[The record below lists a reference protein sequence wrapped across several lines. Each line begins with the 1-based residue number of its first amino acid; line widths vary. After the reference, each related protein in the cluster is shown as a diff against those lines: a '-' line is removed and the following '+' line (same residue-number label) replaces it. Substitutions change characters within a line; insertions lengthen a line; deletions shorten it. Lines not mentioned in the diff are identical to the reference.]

1 MCFFVSFVPATF
13 WLVVGYFV
21 LFSSTRVEGGIKAFG
36 VVLAIWIFLITALV
50 PVAGA
55 YVTLADLCPIEA
67 LMDTI
72 RSKELWPSIT
82 S

>member
-1 MCFFVSFVPATF
+1 MCFFVSFIPATF

-21 LFSSTRVEGGIKAFG
+21 LFSSTRVEGGIKTFG
-36 VVLAIWIFLITALV
+36 RVLAIWIFLIAALV

-72 RSKELWPSIT
+72 RSKGL
-82 S
+82 

>member
-1 MCFFVSFVPATF
+1 MCFFVSFIPATF

-21 LFSSTRVEGGIKAFG
+21 LFSSTRVEGGIKTFG
-36 VVLAIWIFLITALV
+36 RVLAIWIFLITALV

-72 RSKELWPSIT
+72 RSKGL
-82 S
+82 